1 MSVVSRCT
9 ESPSPQPT
17 PHAQGRLSPPGGEE
31 VTNIPSSDWVVRT
44 QNLGKCYKLYARP
57 LDRLKELF
65 VSSRRYHQD
74 FWALQEVDLCLESGQ
89 SCGIIG
95 CNGSGKSTLLKLI
108 SGVARPSS
116 GTVEVAGRVGALL
129 ELGTGFHPEYTGRE
143 NIYFS
148 AAMLGLEGAET
159 EALVP
164 EIIAFAELDDFIDQ
178 PVKTYSSGMYMR
190 LGFAV
195 ATTIRP
201 DILITDEVLAVG
213 DEAFQKKCIRRM
225 EAFLGQGKT
234 LLFCSHSMYHVQK
247 LCQKAL
253 WLDHGRVR
261 AWGGAAEVTLAFE
274 DYLRGLEAQEEQQT
288 EPQPVADASL
298 PSRLRQVR
306 LLGADNQETD
316 VFDLGETARLEMIAE
331 VPDGQ
336 PPVFA
341 VGHVRRNDK
350 FGVYGIFSDMDRV
363 EPQRVDAHTFR
374 IGYEVCLSLLPG
386 NYTFRTHVL
395 DPSGLRMFDTVEK
408 DFSVRGES
416 RELGVCRLPHRWTR

>member
-9 ESPSPQPT
+9 ESPSPQPPST
-17 PHAQGRLSPPGGEE
+17 GLRTGSPLGGEE
-31 VTNIPSSDWVVRT
+31 GSIPSSDWVVRT

-57 LDRLKELF
+57 FDRLKELF
-65 VSSRRYHQD
+65 VSSRRYHHD
-74 FWALQEVDLCLESGQ
+74 FWALQEVDLQLEAGQ

-95 CNGSGKSTLLKLI
+95 RNGSGKSTLLKLI
-108 SGVARPSS
+108 SGVTRPSS
-116 GTVEVAGRVGALL
+116 GTVEATGRVGALL

-164 EIIAFAELDDFIDQ
+164 EIVAFAELADFIDQ

-195 ATTIRP
+195 ATSIRP

-225 EAFLGQGKT
+225 EAFLGRGKT
-234 LLFCSHSMYHVQK
+234 LLFCSHSTYHVRK

-261 AWGGAAEVTLAFE
+261 AWGGASEVTLAFE
-274 DYLRGLEAQEEQQT
+274 DYLRELEAQQEQQP
-288 EPQPVADASL
+288 EGRPAAEASL
-298 PSRLRQVR
+298 SSRLCQVR
-306 LLGADNQETD
+306 LLDADNQKTN
-316 VFDLGETARLEMIAE
+316 VFDMGDTARLEIIAE
-331 VPDGQ
+331 TPDGIA
-336 PPVFA
+336 PVIA
-341 VGHVRRNDK
+341 AGLVRNDK
-350 FGVYGIFSDMDRV
+350 TAIYGVFSDIDQV
-363 EPQRVDAHTFR
+363 EPRRLDAHTFR
-374 IGYEVCLSLLPG
+374 VVYELYDLSLLPG
-386 NYTFRTHVL
+386 SYTLRAHVL
-395 DPSGLRMFDTVEK
+395 DPPALRMFDTVEK

-416 RELGVCRLPHRWTR
+416 RELGICRLPHRWTFD